1 MRTSDII
8 ALAVALLFPVVV
20 TTGCL
25 DGSTCLR
32 TSDCP
37 AADIC
42 SVGACILAPVDSEGG
57 TDEGGAETGIIT
69 PDAATPADTG
79 TGVDATL
86 SDAGTDADADADGAS
101 DAGDGA
107 TTDGAP
113 LDDASDAT
121 TE

>member
-1 MRTSDII
+1 MRTSDL
-8 ALAVALLFPVVV
+8 AAFAVALMIPVVV

-42 SVGACILAPVDSEGG
+42 SVGACIPAPDDSEGG
-57 TDEGGAETGIIT
+57 TDEGGAETGITT
-69 PDAATPADTG
+69 PEAAPPADTG

-86 SDAGTDADADADGAS
+86 SDAGADGAS

-107 TTDGAP
+107 SDAGDGAT
-113 LDDASDAT
+113 LADASDAT
-121 TE
+121 PE